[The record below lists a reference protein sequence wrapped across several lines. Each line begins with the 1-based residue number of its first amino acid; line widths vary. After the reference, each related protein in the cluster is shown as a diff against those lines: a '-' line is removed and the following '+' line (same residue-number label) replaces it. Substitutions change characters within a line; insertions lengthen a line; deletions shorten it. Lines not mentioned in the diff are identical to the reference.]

1 MSVKVCKF
9 GGTSVASS
17 ENIKRVKAIIESE
30 KERRF
35 VVVSAP
41 GKRFKGDEKI
51 TDMLYACAR
60 MAREEGSCEKIF
72 AVVAERYLE
81 IAKGLDLKTDI
92 TPLLLKTQNDIDRI
106 KTDDFA
112 ASRGEYL
119 SAVMMAEVLGFPFV
133 DAAEIVK
140 FDSNGKLDAEYTND
154 LMKRKLEEIGCAV
167 IPGFYGAIP
176 GDDIKTFSRGGSDI
190 TGALVARAVG
200 ASVYENWTD
209 VNGFRTADPRI
220 VSSATQMQTL
230 CYHELRELSYMG
242 ADVLHSESIFP
253 VKQSGI
259 PINIR
264 NTFEPENA
272 GTMIVPDENYV
283 GNGRTITGIAGKKD
297 FTVITVE
304 KAMMNTEIGFARKI
318 LTVLERYGVCFEHM
332 PTGIDTISIV
342 IEAKYL
348 QNGLKEK
355 IITRIREAV
364 EPDRITVHDD
374 IALIATVGFGMKN
387 VIGIS
392 GRLFS
397 SLGKAGI
404 NVVMIDQGSS
414 EINIIIGVENGDY
427 GEAIRAIY
435 SEFAAKE

>member
-17 ENIKRVKAIIESE
+17 ENIKKVRAIIESE

-92 TPLLLKTQNDIDRI
+92 SSLLSKTQNDIDRI

-140 FDSNGKLDAEYTND
+140 FDSNGKLDSEYTND

-220 VSSATQMQTL
+220 VPSAMQMQTL

-332 PTGIDTISIV
+332 PTGIDTLSIV

-387 VIGIS
+387 FIGIS

-414 EINIIIGVENGDY
+414 EINIIIGVENEDY
-427 GEAIRAIY
+427 GGAIRAVY
-435 SEFAAKE
+435 SEFVSKE

>member
-1 MSVKVCKF
+1 MDVKVCKF
-9 GGTSVASS
+9 GGTSVATAA
-17 ENIKRVKAIIESE
+17 NIAKIKEIIASDD
-30 KERRF
+30 KRRF

-41 GKRFKGDEKI
+41 GKRFKGDVKI
-51 TDMLYACAR
+51 TDMLYECAKL
-60 MAREEGSCEKIF
+60 AREEGTCEKLFSVIG
-72 AVVAERYLE
+72 ERYLE
-81 IAKGLDLKTDI
+81 IAENLGLKTDVKA
-92 TPLLLKTQNDIDRI
+92 LLRNTMKQIDEI

-112 ASRGEYL
+112 ASRGEYMC
-119 SAVMMAEVLGFPFV
+119 AVLMSEVLGLPFV
-133 DAAEIVK
+133 DAADVVK
-140 FDSNGKLDAEYTND
+140 FDANGKLDAEYTND
-154 LMKRKLEEIGCAV
+154 LMSKILSSKNGAV
-167 IPGFYGAIP
+167 IPGFYGAVP

-190 TGALVARAVG
+190 TGALVARAVN

-220 VSSATQMQTL
+220 VKNATQMETL

-264 NTFEPENA
+264 NTFEPQNS
-272 GTMIVPDENYV
+272 GTMIVPDENYE
-283 GNGRTITGIAGKKD
+283 GNGKTITGIAGKKG

-304 KAMMNTEIGFARKI
+304 KAMMNSEIGFARKI
-318 LTVLERYGVCFEHM
+318 LTVLERYGVSLEHM

-342 IEAKYL
+342 IDTKDISA
-348 QNGLKEK
+348 GLKEK

-374 IALIATVGFGMKN
+374 IALIATVGFGMRN
-387 VIGIS
+387 YIGLS
-392 GRLFS
+392 GKLFS
-397 SLGKAGI
+397 ALGKNDV

-414 EINIIIGVENGDY
+414 EMNIIIGVEDSDY
-427 GEAIRAIY
+427 EKSIKAIY
-435 SEFAAKE
+435 AAFC

>member
-17 ENIKRVKAIIESE
+17 ENIKKVKAIIESE
-30 KERRF
+30 KERKF

-60 MAREEGSCEKIF
+60 LARESGSCEKIF

-81 IAKGLDLKTDI
+81 IAKGLDLKIDMK
-92 TPLLLKTQNDIDRI
+92 PLLLQTQNDIDRI
-106 KTDDFA
+106 KSDDFA

-119 SAVMMAEVLGFPFV
+119 SAVMMSEVLGFPFV

-140 FDSNGKLDAEYTND
+140 FDCSGKLDAEYTND

-220 VSSATQMQTL
+220 VSGATQMQTL

-427 GEAIRAIY
+427 GGAIRAIY
-435 SEFAAKE
+435 SEFAS

>member
-1 MSVKVCKF
+1 MEVKVCKF
-9 GGTSVASS
+9 GGTSVASA
-17 ENIKRVKAIIESE
+17 ENIAKVREIIKSDEG
-30 KERRF
+30 RRF

-41 GKRFKGDEKI
+41 GKRFKGDKKI
-51 TDMLYACAR
+51 TDMLYECAKL
-60 MAREEGSCEKIF
+60 ARDEGSCEKLF
-72 AVVAERYLE
+72 AVISERYSE
-81 IAKGLDLKTDI
+81 IAKNLGLKLDINELLQKTMRG
-92 TPLLLKTQNDIDRI
+92 IDEI

-112 ASRGEYL
+112 ASRGEYMC
-119 SAVMMAEVLGFPFV
+119 AVMMSEVLGLPFV
-133 DAAEIVK
+133 DAADVVK

-154 LMKRKLEEIGCAV
+154 LMSKKLSGLKGAV
-167 IPGFYGAIP
+167 LPGFYGAVP

-190 TGALVARAVG
+190 TGALVARAVN
-200 ASVYENWTD
+200 AKVYENWTD

-220 VSSATQMQTL
+220 VKDASQMETL

-272 GTMIVPDENYV
+272 GTMIVPDENYE
-283 GNGRTITGIAGKKD
+283 GNGRTITGIAGKKG

-304 KAMMNTEIGFARKI
+304 KAMMNSEIGFARKI
-318 LTVLERYGVCFEHM
+318 LTVLERYGVSLEHM

-342 IEAKYL
+342 IDTKDISV
-348 QNGLKEK
+348 NLKEK

-374 IALIATVGFGMKN
+374 IALIATVGFGMRN
-387 VIGIS
+387 YIGLS
-392 GRLFS
+392 GKLFT
-397 SLGKAGI
+397 SLGKNDV

-414 EINIIIGVENGDY
+414 EMNIIIGVENDDY
-427 GEAIRAIY
+427 EKAIKAIY
-435 SEFAAKE
+435 NAFC